1 MEPYEQEKMQ
11 RIRSTLERDLFRWPG
26 VTTKVLFG
34 NPAYVV
40 NGRIFAILVT
50 GGIVLTRL
58 DNTEGEAVSLLF
70 RTFPVTGRSGAV
82 IKSWIGVNVCT
93 PDELSSVIP
102 FVKRCYERAAT
113 NQK

>member
-11 RIRSTLERDLFRWPG
+11 GIQSILERDLFRWPG

-40 NGRIFAILVT
+40 NGRIFAIRVT
-50 GGIVLTRL
+50 DGIVLTRL

-82 IKSWIGVNVCT
+82 IKTWIGVYIRI
-93 PDELSSVIP
+93 PDEISPVIP
-102 FVKRCYERAAT
+102 FIKRSYERAAT